1 MMQIYLKIRFL
12 HTLETVIRNGNVR
25 NYIHLL
31 LKNFT
36 ITDEELLEC
45 VTFAASNESERPEKF
60 SDKKKSDT
68 SIFFIDEQ
76 KQKDNPFHL
85 QIKELKLDHNK
96 QLQAIRSEMK
106 ILPKSMYRAAE
117 TDMHAQYVQSQA
129 TLNNTALKVT
139 FLQNQQPA
147 ITHSMNPIMLSFL
160 PSPNHRTRF
169 LLQKNPKTTSPQNK
183 NNITVLPSLRH
194 PLHSNSFQ
202 CFTCCETQS
211 CSIHCLLLL
220 INRIPEVAMSF

>member
-1 MMQIYLKIRFL
+1 
-12 HTLETVIRNGNVR
+12 
-25 NYIHLL
+25 
-31 LKNFT
+31 
-36 ITDEELLEC
+36 
-45 VTFAASNESERPEKF
+45 
-60 SDKKKSDT
+60 
-68 SIFFIDEQ
+68 
-76 KQKDNPFHL
+76 
-85 QIKELKLDHNK
+85 
-96 QLQAIRSEMK
+96 
-106 ILPKSMYRAAE
+106 MYRAAE

-160 PSPNHRTRF
+160 HSPNHRTRF

-211 CSIHCLLLL
+211 YSIHYLFLL

>member
-12 HTLETVIRNGNVR
+12 HTLETGIRNGNVR

-45 VTFAASNESERPEKF
+45 VTFAVSNESERPEKF

-68 SIFFIDEQ
+68 SIYFIDEQ
-76 KQKDNPFHL
+76 QQKDNPFHL

-106 ILPKSMYRAAE
+106 ILLKSMYRPTE
-117 TDMHAQYVQSQA
+117 TDMHAQFVQSQA
-129 TLNNTALKVT
+129 PLNNTALKVT

-147 ITHSMNPIMLSFL
+147 ITHSMNPIMLPFL

>member
-1 MMQIYLKIRFL
+1 MVRIYLKKRFL
-12 HTLETVIRNGNVR
+12 QALETWIRNGNVR
-25 NYIHLL
+25 NYIHLPL
-31 LKNFT
+31 TNRT

-45 VTFAASNESERPEKF
+45 VNFAVSNESERPEKF

-76 KQKDNPFHL
+76 QQKYNPFHL

-96 QLQAIRSEMK
+96 QLQAISSEMR
-106 ILPKSMYRAAE
+106 ILLKSMYRATE
-117 TDMHAQYVQSQA
+117 TDIHAQFVQSQA
-129 TLNNTALKVT
+129 PLNNTALKVI

-160 PSPNHRTRF
+160 PSPNHRTCF
-169 LLQKNPKTTSPQNK
+169 LLQKNPKTSSPQNK
-183 NNITVLPSLRH
+183 SNITVLPSLRH

-211 CSIHCLLLL
+211 CSIHCLFLLT
-220 INRIPEVAMSF
+220 NRIAEVAMSF

>member
-1 MMQIYLKIRFL
+1 
-12 HTLETVIRNGNVR
+12 
-25 NYIHLL
+25 
-31 LKNFT
+31 
-36 ITDEELLEC
+36 
-45 VTFAASNESERPEKF
+45 
-60 SDKKKSDT
+60 
-68 SIFFIDEQ
+68 
-76 KQKDNPFHL
+76 
-85 QIKELKLDHNK
+85 
-96 QLQAIRSEMK
+96 MK
-106 ILPKSMYRAAE
+106 ILLKSMYRPAE

>member
-1 MMQIYLKIRFL
+1 MTFTHYWK
-12 HTLETVIRNGNVR
+12 
-25 NYIHLL
+25 LL
-31 LKNFT
+31 PT

-45 VTFAASNESERPEKF
+45 VTFAVSNESERPEKI
-60 SDKKKSDT
+60 SDKRKSDT
-68 SIFFIDEQ
+68 SIYFIDEQ
-76 KQKDNPFHL
+76 QQKDNPFHL

-96 QLQAIRSEMK
+96 QLQAIRSEVK
-106 ILPKSMYRAAE
+106 ILLKFMYRATE
-117 TDMHAQYVQSQA
+117 TDMHAQFVQSQA
-129 TLNNTALKVT
+129 PPNNTALKVN
-139 FLQNQQPA
+139 FLRNQQPA
-147 ITHSMNPIMLSFL
+147 ITHSMNPIMVPFL

-169 LLQKNPKTTSPQNK
+169 LLQKNPRTSSPQNE

-211 CSIHCLLLL
+211 CCIHCLFLL